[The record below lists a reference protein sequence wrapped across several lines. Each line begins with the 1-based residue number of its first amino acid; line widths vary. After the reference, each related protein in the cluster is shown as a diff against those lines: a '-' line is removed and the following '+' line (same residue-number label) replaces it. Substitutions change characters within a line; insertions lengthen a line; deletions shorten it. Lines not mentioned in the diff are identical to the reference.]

1 MRGFVVEGKASNLVL
16 LRTTDIS
23 LSDRKNDIIQLQ
35 ANSLSSTVAIIRA
48 GMNKVYQLIENVSSP
63 SSDQNQIIATLPS
76 FRQNDNTCDQ

>member
-1 MRGFVVEGKASNLVL
+1 MVEGRASNLVL
-16 LRTTDIS
+16 LRTTDIA

-76 FRQNDNTCDQ
+76 FRQNNNTCDQ

>member
-76 FRQNDNTCDQ
+76 FRQNNNTCDQ

>member
-1 MRGFVVEGKASNLVL
+1 MVEGRASNLVL
-16 LRTTDIS
+16 LRTTDIA

-48 GMNKVYQLIENVSSP
+48 GINKVYQLVENVSPP

-76 FRQNDNTCDQ
+76 FRQNNNTCDQ

>member
-1 MRGFVVEGKASNLVL
+1 MRGFVVEGRASNLVL
-16 LRTTDIS
+16 LRTTDIA